1 MAASQRYYGSAA
13 GTTVVPY
20 KMKMREMSGAAA
32 AARQRVCLSSEC
44 GGPATE
50 ASFISN
56 SWQQQAIRPEP
67 HPSTMTTTTEEN
79 KVKLILHCE
88 NGSPP
93 YLTPSLLATCFPSTS
108 RAVADHLVFGIA
120 IRDTC
125 VTPVY
130 KPKEKKA
137 KKAKRKDKT
146 HPPSRQ
152 GSAVSDG
159 ASSVASTSST
169 KPTGYTFTGR
179 PLHDD
184 LIIPR
189 EYNVLAC
196 PSFDL
201 IDDGKLG
208 SNGANA
214 ATATHKEVH
223 LITQRGHQKLTPN
236 LYRVVVENME
246 ATTSIGLYDEA
257 SEDNAKRNAKSVERT
272 KLWLEE
278 WHNSSAELEKVTGH
292 RKSKLWAPIV
302 GGADLT
308 LRLDCIENATKLGSV
323 CGVALIGI
331 HHIADR
337 QARIELLQSCSKA
350 VPKSMPCA
358 LLVAN
363 SIGQIMDAAQNGV
376 SYIGSSLPALL
387 ARSRRAL
394 ILDLHGWKVEEEP
407 EDRQYGRPKKRPRTE
422 GGSTIDG
429 CICLEDKAFARD
441 TAPFVE
447 GCSCLACTEHKRAYL
462 HHLINAK
469 ELLAE
474 ILLFVHNLHV
484 TIHLLQEMADATA
497 IGKQMEFV
505 QHIERQLHSV

>member
-1 MAASQRYYGSAA
+1 
-13 GTTVVPY
+13 
-20 KMKMREMSGAAA
+20 MSGGQRAEGRGSVCHPSVEGRRRAAA
-32 AARQRVCLSSEC
+32 AGVARRRR
-44 GGPATE
+44 GGTAQKQLALCRFASPA
-50 ASFISN
+50 
-56 SWQQQAIRPEP
+56 
-67 HPSTMTTTTEEN
+67 TMTTTTEEN

-120 IRDTC
+120 VRDTC

-137 KKAKRKDKT
+137 KKTKRKDKT

-159 ASSVASTSST
+159 TSSVASMSSA

-208 SNGANA
+208 NNGAKA
-214 ATATHKEVH
+214 ATATHKEVN
-223 LITQRGHQKLTPN
+223 LITPRGHQKLTPS
-236 LYRVVVENME
+236 LYREVVENME

-278 WHNSSAELEKVTGH
+278 WNNSSAELEKVAGH
-292 RKSKLWAPIV
+292 RKNKLWAPIV

-394 ILDLHGWKVEEEP
+394 ILDLHGWKDEEG
-407 EDRQYGRPKKRPRTE
+407 EDRQYGDGRPKKRPRTE